1 MSSVTSTGLGSGLDI
16 NSIVGAIVGAEKE
29 PALSKITKEDA
40 KATAII
46 SAYGLLNSDLD
57 DFKSSYKDLAYRST
71 FSAASANSSDS
82 SILDTKL
89 GVGAQI
95 GSWQFEV
102 KQKAQAQVLVSSSN
116 SSFSGIKD
124 TIGEGVILLRFGH
137 YNSDASAFSVNADK
151 PIEKITIDSSN
162 NSLEGLRN
170 TINKGDYSVSAS
182 IVNDGN
188 SYRLVLT
195 SKATGKENAL
205 EITVADTKG
214 GTLDKGNALNNFIY
228 TATHKNLDQTSVA
241 QDAKIVMNGIE
252 IVRDSNK
259 ITNVIQGV
267 TLNING
273 ETALNKKVTLK
284 ISSDNS
290 KVKEQIEAFVKNYN
304 ATFEKMNE
312 LTAFNGVKADNNG
325 VLNGDSTIRNIKNMM
340 RSVLNTQVK
349 HIQGSIHSFAD
360 LGILTKRDGTL
371 ELNASTLDSALN
383 KDMQGIADF
392 FTATGVASDTFI
404 TFDKHSSLTK
414 PGTYSVEVSKLATQA
429 TLSDGVVSSQTPTVN
444 DDNNTFKI
452 RIDGYLSNDIVLSQ
466 KTYASIDDLAIEI
479 QLKINSDPRFIKN
492 GISISVRN
500 DAGKLTFTS
509 NKFGS
514 GSSLAFN
521 EVGAG
526 FYADFGVGVVSA
538 GVSGT
543 NVQGKIDGKS
553 GYGDGQYLLSEKG
566 DSTGI
571 KLLIEGGLLGS
582 RGDVTYAEGMTK
594 LMNNLLSG
602 IIDSNISGSSGD
614 MNSSQGIIDGKIDS
628 LYKKIAS
635 LDTRKETLIYR
646 MDKLEARLY
655 KSFNSMD
662 MAVSTMGNTMTNLK
676 NSLKSL
682 PGYTR
687 D

>member
-46 SAYGLLNSDLD
+46 SAYGLLNNDLD

-71 FSAASANSSDS
+71 FSAASANSSDP

-116 SSFSGIKD
+116 SSFSGVKD

-205 EITVADTKG
+205 EITVADTNG
-214 GTLDKGNALNNFIY
+214 GTLDKDNALNNFIY

-371 ELNASTLDSALN
+371 ELNASTLDGALN

-404 TFDKHSSLTK
+404 TFDKQSSLTK

-466 KTYASIDDLAIEI
+466 KTYASIDDLATEI

-526 FYADFGVGVVSA
+526 FYADFGVGVVSS

-571 KLLIEGGLLGS
+571 KLLIEGGLLGP